1 MPDDLVIA
9 RNPEPD
15 STLPYLVRIP
25 LGEHGIVVKA
35 RETWPR
41 TSKVY
46 CHRADSWPADAEI
59 VERLPV
65 RSISRRG
72 ASIDLVLTRGRENR
86 SQFVL
91 TRARGREMIFWQSA
105 RTAKQARPQVSLPTA
120 KAHGQVLDIVVD
132 VHERYAYGFSHQQ
145 ATTHK
150 APLRAGD
157 YAITDGDDV
166 IAAAERKSVE
176 DLSSTLLSGRMTYL
190 MADLAILPRAA
201 VVVEGGYSKIFKLSH
216 APGATVAEA
225 LAEAQARFPSVP
237 VVFCENRALAQE
249 WVYRWLGAC
258 RREHELGQATAD
270 VEQTFAPGGP
280 LPESALPDS
289 ALPGSAL
296 PESARQRARRPKGAE
311 AEIRAWAR
319 AHGVAVSDR
328 GRVAAAVRR
337 AWEQRDPAE
346 D

>member
-1 MPDDLVIA
+1 VPDDLVIA

-237 VVFCENRALAQE
+237 IVFCENRALAQE

-280 LPESALPDS
+280 LPESV
-289 ALPGSAL
+289 LPGSAL

-337 AWEQRDPAE
+337 AWEQCYPTE

>member
-1 MPDDLVIA
+1 MIA

-15 STLPYLVRIP
+15 SSLPYLVRIP
-25 LGEHGIVVKA
+25 LGAHGIVVKA

-41 TSKVY
+41 TTKIY

-59 VERLPV
+59 VDRLPV

-72 ASIDLVLTRGRENR
+72 AAIDLVLARGRENR
-86 SQFVL
+86 SQFVI

-120 KAHGQVLDIVVD
+120 RAHGQVLDIVVD

-145 ATTHK
+145 ATTRK

-157 YAITDGDDV
+157 YAVTDGDDV
-166 IAAAERKSVE
+166 IAAVERKSVE
-176 DLSSTLLSGRMTYL
+176 DLSSTLLSGKMTYQL
-190 MADLAILPRAA
+190 ADLSSLPRAA
-201 VVVEGGYSKIFKLSH
+201 VVVDGGYSKIFKLAHVS
-216 APGATVAEA
+216 GATVAES

-237 VVFCENRALAQE
+237 IVFCETRSLAQE

-258 RREHELGQATAD
+258 RREHELRVATAL
-270 VEQTFAPGGP
+270 VEDTFAPGQP
-280 LPESALPDS
+280 LPD
-289 ALPGSAL
+289 PGPA
-296 PESARQRARRPKGAE
+296 PARRRPPSDDAT
-311 AEIRAWAR
+311 IRAWALDQ
-319 AHGVAVSDR
+319 GVEVSAR
-328 GRVAAAVRR
+328 GRVSASVRR
-337 AWEQRDPAE
+337 AWQLRATAE

>member
-1 MPDDLVIA
+1 VPDDLLIA

-15 STLPYLVRIP
+15 STLPYVVRIP
-25 LGEHGIVVKA
+25 LGELGIVVKT

-59 VERLPV
+59 IDRLPV

-72 ASIDLVLTRGRENR
+72 AAIDLVLARGRENR

-120 KAHGQVLDIVVD
+120 KAHGHVLDNVVD

-145 ATTHK
+145 ATTNK

-157 YAITDGDDV
+157 YAITDGADV
-166 IAAAERKSVE
+166 IAAVERKSVE
-176 DLSSTLLSGRMTYL
+176 DLSSTLLSGRMSYL
-190 MADLAILPRAA
+190 MADLASLPRAA

-216 APGATVAEA
+216 APGATVAES

-237 VVFCENRALAQE
+237 IVFCENRSLAQE

-258 RREHELGQATAD
+258 RREHDLARATD
-270 VEQTFAPGGP
+270 RVEDTFAAGEP
-280 LPESALPDS
+280 LPD
-289 ALPGSAL
+289 PGPAPG
-296 PESARQRARRPKGAE
+296 PEPGLRPPKGEDAV
-311 AEIRAWAR
+311 IRRWALSQ
-319 AHGVAVSDR
+319 GLAVSAR
-328 GRVAAAVRR
+328 GRVSTAVRR
-337 AWEQRDPAE
+337 AWQLRDTEA

>member
-9 RNPEPD
+9 RNPETD

-41 TSKVY
+41 TTKIY

-59 VERLPV
+59 VDRLPV

-72 ASIDLVLTRGRENR
+72 AAIDLVLTRGRENR
-86 SQFVL
+86 SQFVI

-120 KAHGQVLDIVVD
+120 RAHGQVLDIVVD

-145 ATTHK
+145 ATTRK

-157 YAITDGDDV
+157 YAVTDGDDV
-166 IAAAERKSVE
+166 IAAVERKSVE
-176 DLSSTLLSGRMTYL
+176 DLSSTLLSGKMTYQL
-190 MADLAILPRAA
+190 ADLASLPRAA
-201 VVVEGGYSKIFKLSH
+201 VVVDGGYSKIFKLAHVS
-216 APGATVAEA
+216 GATVAES

-237 VVFCENRALAQE
+237 IVFCENRSLAQE

-258 RREHELGQATAD
+258 RREHELRAATAL
-270 VEQTFAPGGP
+270 VEATFAPGGP
-280 LPESALPDS
+280 LPDPGPPPARRG
-289 ALPGSAL
+289 LPG
-296 PESARQRARRPKGAE
+296 EE
-311 AEIRAWAR
+311 ATIRAWALSQ
-319 AHGVAVSDR
+319 GVTVSAR
-328 GRVAAAVRR
+328 GRVSMAVRR
-337 AWEQRDPAE
+337 AWELRDTE